1 MTAAMSRLGTDVL
14 EMLGELATYRELLYQ
29 MTRRDLLLRYKQTAM
44 GVGWA
49 MLMPLTNTAVFS
61 VIFTQVAPMKTEVP
75 YPLFAYLGLIAWNF
89 TSGSLRFAVNS
100 LTSNTQLV
108 TKVYFPRE
116 VFPFSQVIVS
126 LVDFGV
132 SSLVLV
138 ALMLYYGVAPSVY
151 VAFLPVILAVHVLLT
166 GAFALFLAMANLF
179 FRDVKYVFE
188 VVIVVAMFSTSAVYP
203 PDKLQG
209 HLGTLIAA
217 NPMTIIIEAYRGVIL
232 YGQMPP
238 LVPFALTALV
248 AVVLFAWSWLVF
260 HRAEFRFAENI

>member
-1 MTAAMSRLGTDVL
+1 MTSALSRLSTDVL
-14 EMLGELATYRELLYQ
+14 EMFGELATYRELLYQ

-61 VIFTQVAPMKTEVP
+61 VIFTQVAKMETDVP

-126 LVDFGV
+126 LADFGV
-132 SSLVLV
+132 SALVLV
-138 ALMLYYGVAPSVY
+138 VLMIYYGVMPSAYIVL
-151 VAFLPVILAVHVLLT
+151 LPIILIVHVLLT
-166 GAFALFLAMANLF
+166 AAFALLLAMANLF

-188 VVIVVAMFSTSAVYP
+188 VVIVVAMFATSAVYP

-209 HLGTLIAA
+209 NLGALIAA
-217 NPMTIIIEAYRGVIL
+217 NPMTVIIEAYRDVLL
-232 YGQMPP
+232 YGQVPA
-238 LVPFALTALV
+238 LVPFALTTVFAL
-248 AVVLFAWSWLVF
+248 AIFSWAWLVF